1 MRCCS
6 SIVVLNVENP
16 SLCSA
21 PGLPRV
27 VDEAYRWYRQGK
39 PVVVALTFLT
49 EAADTGA
56 SKAGAA
62 RLQELLDRCGIPA
75 ATLYCA
81 EERHYGEVLEAL
93 DSFPV
98 VIVHGLKKKD
108 ATALGAA
115 LCSPSFADR
124 AGQTDAAF
132 AHGAFAQINLVSSAG
147 SAEYGD
153 SPTRLRVGLLGLGT
167 VGRGVFQS
175 LSLYPERFEITGI
188 AVRDTGRPERLPL
201 LRKGLLG
208 NDPWRVIE
216 SDADVVIELIGGHEP
231 ALALISEALRRGKQ
245 VVTANKLVIARH
257 GAELIRLA
265 ERHRGSLFFAAA
277 VGGAVPMLE
286 TVNRTG
292 GAGPIESLKGVLNG
306 TCNFVLDELAR
317 GSGFQDAVAKAQ
329 TLGFAEADPTLD
341 LDGTDAAHK
350 LTLLARACGAELKL
364 ENIDRSGILG
374 FDARRVHSLAAGGK
388 SVRLVAGF
396 SRGTST
402 SDARELCARVAPEVV
417 DAEHPFARIR
427 GEQNCLI
434 ARRADGSEQVLRGK
448 GAGRWPTTVSV
459 MSDVLAISRS
469 DSWLRFNK
477 PAAFAAPGETFQHGG
492 AA

>member
-1 MRCCS
+1 MRRCS
-6 SIVVLNVENP
+6 SIVVLNVEDP

-39 PVVVALTFLT
+39 PVVVALTSLT
-49 EAADTGA
+49 EMADTGA
-56 SKAGAA
+56 SKAGAV

-75 ATLYCA
+75 AALYCA
-81 EERHYGEVLEAL
+81 EERHYAEVLQAL

-98 VIVHGLKKKD
+98 VIVHGLKTED

-115 LCSPSFADR
+115 LCAPAFAGR
-124 AGQTDAAF
+124 AGQT
-132 AHGAFAQINLVSSAG
+132 AFAQINLVSHAG
-147 SAEYGD
+147 NPETGD
-153 SPTRLRVGLLGLGT
+153 PPARLRVGLLGLGT

-201 LRKGLLG
+201 LRNGLLG
-208 NDPWRVIE
+208 NDPWRVID

-257 GAELIRLA
+257 GSELSRLA
-265 ERHRGSLFFAAA
+265 ERHHGSLFFAAA

-286 TVNRTG
+286 TVNRPG
-292 GAGPIESLKGVLNG
+292 CDSPIESLKGVLNG
-306 TCNFVLDELAR
+306 TCNFILDELAR
-317 GSGFQDAVAKAQ
+317 GSAFPDAVAKAQ

-350 LTLLARACGAELKL
+350 LTLLARACGAELRL

-374 FDARRVHSLAAGGK
+374 LDARRVHSLVAGGK

-396 SRGTST
+396 SRGTSG
-402 SDARELCARVAPEVV
+402 ARELCARVAPEVV

-434 ARRADGSEQVLRGK
+434 ARRADGSEQILRGK

-459 MSDVLAISRS
+459 MGDVLAISRS
-469 DSWLRFNK
+469 DSWPRFSK
-477 PAAFAAPGETFQHGG
+477 PAVFAAAGETFQQGG

>member
-6 SIVVLNVENP
+6 SIVVLNVEDP
-16 SLCSA
+16 GLCFA
-21 PGLPRV
+21 PGLARV
-27 VDEAYRWYRQGK
+27 VDEAYRWYRQGR
-39 PVVVALTFLT
+39 PVVVALTALT
-49 EAADTGA
+49 DAAETGA
-56 SKAGAA
+56 GKEGAS
-62 RLQELLDRCGIPA
+62 RLHELLDRCGIPA
-75 ATLYCA
+75 ATLCCA
-81 EERHYGEVLEAL
+81 KERHYDEVHEAL

-98 VIVHGLKKKD
+98 VIVHGLKNED
-108 ATALGAA
+108 AGALGAA
-115 LCSPSFADR
+115 LCLPSGPDHR
-124 AGQTDAAF
+124 RVIS
-132 AHGAFAQINLVSSAG
+132 AHAAFAQINLVSSVWG
-147 SAEYGD
+147 AEPGD
-153 SPTRLRVGLLGLGT
+153 SPARLRVGLLGLGT

-175 LSLYPERFEITGI
+175 LSLYPERFEITGV

-201 LRKGLLG
+201 LRNGLLG
-208 NDPWRVIE
+208 SDPWRIIE

-231 ALALISEALRRGKQ
+231 ALTLISEALRRGKK
-245 VVTANKLVIARH
+245 VVTANKLVVARH
-257 GAELIRLA
+257 GAELIQLA
-265 ERHRGSLFFAAA
+265 EKHRGSLLFAAA

-286 TVNRTG
+286 TVRRVG

-317 GSGFQDAVAKAQ
+317 GSAFQDAVAKAR

-350 LTLLARACGAELKL
+350 LTLLARACGEELKL

-374 FDARRVHSLAAGGK
+374 LDARRVHSLAASGK

-396 SRGTST
+396 SRGASG
-402 SDARELCARVAPEVV
+402 AQELCARVAPEVV
-417 DAEHPFARIR
+417 DAGHPFARIR

-469 DSWLRFNK
+469 DSWFRFNK
-477 PAAFAAPGETFQHGG
+477 PAAFAAPGETFQQGG